1 MIKITRSRAANKL
14 PKGFTGPALVNKLML
29 LAQAR
34 LESETIKF
42 TGAIGDWKKAK
53 PVLKKETR
61 GKCCYCEADTATV
74 AHGDVEHFRPK
85 SVYWWLALCIDNYTY
100 SCQICNQ
107 TYKGNEFPVLGPR
120 LKAPKLPAALPGT
133 AAKQAKLAAKICPDP
148 ATVSDAELRSVWF
161 KENGDLPN
169 PYLEDP
175 EELFAWKVAP
185 VSQEVHLVPSNNAA
199 RAKRAVT
206 AAVDYLGLNRETLTR
221 SRFLAYAPL
230 HFALDIWE
238 TSQPGLSTRAE
249 AEIRRLCDSRCTFAG
264 MSRYFARQRGFPV

>member
-14 PKGFTGPALVNKLML
+14 PYGFTGPGLVSKLML

-34 LESETIKF
+34 LESEKIKF

-53 PVLKKETR
+53 PVLKEETH

-85 SVYWWLALCIDNYTY
+85 SVYWWLALCIDNYTF

-107 TYKGNEFPVLGPR
+107 SYKGNEFPVVGAR
-120 LKAPKLPAALPGT
+120 LKAPKLPATLPAT
-133 AAKQAKLAAKICPDP
+133 ASARAKLAGKICPDP
-148 ATVSDAELRSVWF
+148 ATVKDAELKSLWF
-161 KENGDLPN
+161 KEDGDLPN

-175 EELFAWKVAP
+175 EKLFAWKVAT
-185 VSQEVHLVPSNNAA
+185 VSQEVHLVPHGNAA

-206 AAVDYLGLNRETLTR
+206 AAVDHLGLNRETLTR
-221 SRFLAYAPL
+221 SRFLAY
-230 HFALDIWE
+230 FALDFALEMWE
-238 TSQPGLSTRAE
+238 TNQPELAMRAE
-249 AEIRRLCDSRCTFAG
+249 AEIRRLCDSGCTFAG
-264 MSRYFARQRGFPV
+264 MSRYFARKRGFPV